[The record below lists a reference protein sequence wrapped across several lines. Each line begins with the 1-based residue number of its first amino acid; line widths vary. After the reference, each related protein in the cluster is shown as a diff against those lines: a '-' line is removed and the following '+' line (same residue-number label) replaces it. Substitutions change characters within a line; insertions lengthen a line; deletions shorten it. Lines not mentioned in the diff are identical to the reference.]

1 MVICAPFTLQASG
14 TAPVAVIVAWVAA
27 CTAVIEAVLAT
38 KPALKPMARSRERDF
53 FTAMPGE
60 GAIAARLRVSRL
72 FIKTMRVNNSKGL
85 NLTLLA
91 GGLHPSKSPQTL
103 SPSNGG
109 GDPIFW
115 YLLLLCGD
123 WAASLGLVEG

>member
-1 MVICAPFTLQASG
+1 V
-14 TAPVAVIVAWVAA
+14 PVAVIVPWVAA
-27 CTAVIEAVLAT
+27 CTEDIAEALTT

-53 FTAMPGE
+53 FKAMLGE

-85 NLTLLA
+85 TFSFLA

-115 YLLLLCGD
+115 YLLLLCGG
-123 WAASLGLVEG
+123 WTASLGLVEG

>member
-1 MVICAPFTLQASG
+1 MVAPLTLQAL
-14 TAPVAVIVAWVAA
+14 AIIPVAVIVALVAA
-27 CTAVIEAVLAT
+27 CTAGIEAVLAT

-53 FTAMPGE
+53 FTAMLGE

-72 FIKTMRVNNSKGL
+72 FIKTMLVNNSKGL
-85 NLTLLA
+85 VLSLLA
-91 GGLHPSKSPQTL
+91 GDLHPSKSPQTL

-115 YLLLLCGD
+115 YLLLLCRA
-123 WAASLGLVEG
+123 WTASLGLVEG